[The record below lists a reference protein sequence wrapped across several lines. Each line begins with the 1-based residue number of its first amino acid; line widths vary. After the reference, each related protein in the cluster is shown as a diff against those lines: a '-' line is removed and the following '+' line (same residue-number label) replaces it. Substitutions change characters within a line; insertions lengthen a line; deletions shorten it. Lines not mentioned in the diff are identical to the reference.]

1 MLIKV
6 TCRISGF
13 NCPFNSGLFDA
24 SRPEIGGNNRNNF
37 EERMRHIRNHIIY
50 DGNQPSAR
58 VDDGFIIEHL
68 RNKGIIDE
76 QALQDWLRPSRLPP
90 IVNGGRTGS
99 GTSNG
104 HEGGSSSRKNHQ
116 WSGHSY
122 LTVVEEEAGPS
133 SSKDRRY
140 EKRSEK
146 KEHKRDSH
154 SRRKSTK

>member
-6 TCRISGF
+6 TGRISGF
-13 NCPFNSGLFDA
+13 DCHSGLFDA

-37 EERMRHIRNHIIY
+37 EERMRHIRYHVIHEGY
-50 DGNQPSAR
+50 QPSAR

-76 QALQDWLRPSRLPP
+76 QARQDWLRPSRLPP
-90 IVNGGRTGS
+90 IVNSGRTGS
-99 GTSNG
+99 ETSRG
-104 HEGGSSSRKNHQ
+104 HEGGSSSRYHQ
-116 WSGHSY
+116 RSGHSY
-122 LTVVEEEAGPS
+122 LTVVQEEAVPS